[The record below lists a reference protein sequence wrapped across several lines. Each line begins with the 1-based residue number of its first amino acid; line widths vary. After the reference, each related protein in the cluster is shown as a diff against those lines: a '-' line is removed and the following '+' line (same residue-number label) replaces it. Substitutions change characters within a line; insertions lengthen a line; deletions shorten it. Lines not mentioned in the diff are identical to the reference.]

1 MSESFLGTVDYN
13 LNLQLLCVPPS
24 IFSGNGKVG
33 REKYRE
39 GVCLARIFQ
48 MGLTPGTLD

>member
-13 LNLQLLCVPPS
+13 LNLQLLCFPPS

-33 REKYRE
+33 KEKYAER
-39 GVCLARIFQ
+39 VC
-48 MGLTPGTLD
+48 